1 MSNGLQVPMFWPQF
15 HLALTSLHCSPPCSL
30 GPQPHWPPRGSL
42 SMLGVLRLHS
52 IGTFQFPYLLQASD
66 QLSNVLQRPI
76 WLPILKL
83 RHLHN
88 AVTWLPSFLNFF
100 FFFFYCY
107 CYSIT
112 VVCILSP
119 SVHHIPDKPTSLPHL
134 HPPPS
139 FCPCVLY
146 SSSWKPF
153 APPSLPP
160 SPLAIVRLFLTSMSL
175 VIFCKQNFWLQGS
188 LSQKTARPAW
198 FRTKGSWGLPGGLDL
213 LVVVFDFGGSGPKP
227 HWTITDLCICCASY
241 VRYLPQKGGR
251 EDLAGLGGMEVILG
265 SRSSTG
271 TPLLTRPKSF
281 LFPNKYW
288 QEYW

>member
-1 MSNGLQVPMFWPQF
+1 MLSLFTHRVWLHPKSSIFIFPF
-15 HLALTSLHCSPPCSL
+15 TSLSLFTEVGWIQGPGFNMKIGCSL
-30 GPQPHWPPRGSL
+30 
-42 SMLGVLRLHS
+42 V
-52 IGTFQFPYLLQASD
+52 
-66 QLSNVLQRPI
+66 
-76 WLPILKL
+76 
-83 RHLHN
+83 
-88 AVTWLPSFLNFF
+88 
-100 FFFFYCY
+100 
-107 CYSIT
+107 
-112 VVCILSP
+112 
-119 SVHHIPDKPTSLPHL
+119 
-134 HPPPS
+134 
-139 FCPCVLY
+139 
-146 SSSWKPF
+146 SSWN
-153 APPSLPP
+153 SE
-160 SPLAIVRLFLTSMSL
+160 
-175 VIFCKQNFWLQGS
+175 QNFWLRGS

-271 TPLLTRPKSF
+271 TPLLIGPKSF